1 MTNSEILKI
10 RSKIEIIKSD
20 VLVSARPARQSIVNI
35 KLLSGRELEHH
46 AKVVHGTP
54 QRPMTREN
62 VAKKATSILA
72 SVSTQDFSQL
82 IDLCLDK
89 KQFSI
94 EELLNSCKMTCWTGF
109 LK

>member
-1 MTNSEILKI
+1 M
-10 RSKIEIIKSD
+10 
-20 VLVSARPARQSIVNI
+20 
-35 KLLSGRELEHH
+35 EHH

-54 QRPMTREN
+54 QRPMTKEN

-72 SVSTQDFSQL
+72 SVSSQDFSQL

-94 EELLNSCKMTCWTGF
+94 EELLNSCKMM
-109 LK
+109 